1 MMNMNEKPSNNISRR
16 KALTAA
22 ASIAGLSVV
31 PSFATG
37 SASEQATITQTP
49 LSTQSSLYTLRKQVS
64 RQFTTFDEKTK
75 QKAIPIKPGEK
86 VVLIEHDKPGIISR
100 MWVTFSGWFWENWD
114 LREEKWPDPTIL
126 KKLVL
131 RIYWD
136 GNDYP
141 SVEAPMGDFFGIG
154 HCEFKHYVSDY
165 LGMSSGGF
173 YSYFPMPFE
182 KIKIEVE
189 NFHDKVEPH
198 VFLNANYQAMQ
209 SLPADAGRFHCLYNA
224 GRNEGPDPLTI
235 IKTKGKGHFVGC
247 CLSMQSWLPNY
258 MGYLEAPE
266 YFYIDTEDKTKATL
280 VGTGLEDYFNGGWY
294 FRDGE
299 FNAPYHGVPLKDPL
313 RSMISMYRFH
323 NEDAVCFEK
332 SIEMAF
338 INHRPSRPFK
348 FSSTA
353 YWYQNTAARL
363 VFQLPPKDKLVDW
376 YRIRDTDH
384 QSIP

>member
-126 KKLVL
+126 KKLIL

-136 GNDYP
+136 GNEYP
-141 SVEAPMGDFFGIG
+141 SVEAPMGDFFGVG
-154 HCEFKHYVSDY
+154 HCEFKHYLSEY

-173 YSYFPMPFE
+173 YSYFQMPFE

-189 NFHDKVEPH
+189 NLHDKVEPH
-198 VFLNANYQAMQ
+198 VFLNANYQEME
-209 SLPADAGRFHCLYNA
+209 SLPANAGRFHCLYNA
-224 GRNEGPDPLTI
+224 GT
-235 IKTKGKGHFVGC
+235 
-247 CLSMQSWLPNY
+247 
-258 MGYLEAPE
+258 
-266 YFYIDTEDKTKATL
+266 
-280 VGTGLEDYFNGGWY
+280 
-294 FRDGE
+294 
-299 FNAPYHGVPLKDPL
+299 
-313 RSMISMYRFH
+313 
-323 NEDAVCFEK
+323 
-332 SIEMAF
+332 
-338 INHRPSRPFK
+338 
-348 FSSTA
+348 
-353 YWYQNTAARL
+353 
-363 VFQLPPKDKLVDW
+363 
-376 YRIRDTDH
+376 
-384 QSIP
+384 